1 MYGPFTKK
9 VEIPFQDNPAWR
21 RVYSVR
27 DWWRMG
33 SKARGQPLP
42 YNYLYGYSRTSAQD
56 AGNSEAITWCNNG
69 RSDVDP
75 YVSNKALAKFVSAVK
90 DGQSASL
97 GATLAEWEQSQKMIA
112 ARAGQLLSSLR
123 SIKRGNVV
131 GAARDLGHALAPSS
145 LKGKGGRRGRA
156 ASHDASNA
164 WLELHFG
171 WVPLIK
177 DIYDAVN
184 VLQSSI
190 PSNTVR
196 AVSGSDLRIPIV
208 GNDFRG
214 LHKYSCLMK
223 IQADVYISNP
233 NLALANQLGL
243 INPASVAWEL
253 VPFSFVVDW
262 FLPVGNFL
270 NSFTDLVGYEVKFPF
285 TTTLRTASTH
295 LESPYPIFQW
305 DTEAVRCSRV
315 LGLPSYQLRPVQFKG
330 FSVARG
336 ATAISLLIQQF
347 LKM

>member
-1 MYGPFTKK
+1 MYGPFTKR
-9 VEIPFQDNPAWR
+9 VEVPFQENPAFR
-21 RVYSVR
+21 RIYSVR

-42 YNYLYGYSRTSAQD
+42 YNYLYGYSRTVYQD
-56 AGNSEAITWCNNG
+56 AGNSEAISWCNNG

-75 YVSNKALAKFVSAVK
+75 YVSNKVLAKFVSAVK
-90 DGQSASL
+90 DSQSASL
-97 GATLAEWEQSQKMIA
+97 GATLAEWEQSSKMIA
-112 ARAGQLLSSLR
+112 ARAGQLLGSLR
-123 SIKRGNVV
+123 AIKRGNIPD
-131 GAARDLGHALAPSS
+131 ALRDLGRNAAPESW
-145 LKGKGGRRGRA
+145 KGKKGRRGRA
-156 ASHDASNA
+156 VSKDASNA

-184 VLQSSI
+184 VLQSNI
-190 PSNTVR
+190 PSNTVK
-196 AVSGSDLRIPIV
+196 AVSGSELRIPIV
-208 GNDFRG
+208 GNDFHG
-214 LHKYSCLMK
+214 LHKYQVLMK
-223 IQADVYISNP
+223 IQAEVFVENP
-233 NLALANQLGL
+233 NLALANQMGL

-270 NSFTDLVGYEVKFPF
+270 NSFTDLVGYDVKFPF

-295 LESPYPIFQW
+295 LESPYPHFQW
-305 DTEAVRCSRV
+305 DTEACRCSRV
-315 LGLPSYQLRPVQFKG
+315 LGLPSYSLRPVQFKG
-330 FSVARG
+330 FSVTRG